1 MSTSDIDKVALT
13 DYNLIIEE
21 VSDESVFGMISPTQK
36 IKGIKVV
43 TTSHLQVV
51 RRVYTLTI
59 GEDVYFKGQKIQ
71 GMPGAREL
79 LSEFLEPGK
88 QITTRPNGKI
98 GILNRYVGKKNILSG
113 SVLQKYSGSVT
124 VPFLRQYGEDPA
136 PTRLL
141 HGNPSVTFLQ
151 RGEENPMAAAYYNS
165 RTGKLELL
173 HHFERHKL
181 LDDFK
186 ARFADASLAATG

>member
-1 MSTSDIDKVALT
+1 MRTSDIDKVALT
-13 DYNLIIEE
+13 DYHLIIEE

-36 IKGIKVV
+36 VKGVKVL
-43 TTSHLQVV
+43 TSAHLQVV

-88 QITTRPNGKI
+88 QITTRPNGKV
-98 GILNRYVGKKNILSG
+98 GILNRYVGKKNIFTG
-113 SVLQKYSGSVT
+113 SAMQKYTGSVT
-124 VPFLRQYGEDPA
+124 IPFLRQYGEDPA

-141 HGNPSVTFLQ
+141 HGNPAVTFLQ
-151 RGEENPMAAAYYNS
+151 KGEENPMAAAYFNS
-165 RTGKLELL
+165 RTNKLELL
-173 HHFERHKL
+173 HYFERHKL

-186 ARFADASLAATG
+186 ARFAGESLAATG